1 MINHYGEVKMYK
13 QNVLIFLLILALF
26 LGGTVEISEG
36 SKTFGIILLLL
47 ALLVISRIRL
57 ASSDNNFTSGNKIIM
72 FIGVGIVISDIIYNF
87 SSNSKLGTLDI
98 MTFLFGLSLITFG
111 FNNNELR
118 RMGTFTAYMSATFL
132 VLFLIL
138 FSLFAHLNI
147 NFTHLFDHYFVLL
160 PVVSILHILQIPVE
174 IISTETIRMTGVEEM
189 SVVIGGPCSGLY
201 SMFMLIGIIVGYTR
215 MERFEFRQ
223 VYMMLLITVV
233 VAYISNLFRITVL
246 YLVGY
251 SYGSDTMM
259 FVHTHLGWIIFTAV
273 AGILLYI
280 LDKMTMR

>member
-1 MINHYGEVKMYK
+1 MDK
-13 QNVLIFLLILALF
+13 QNSLIFLLILALF

-36 SKTFGIILLLL
+36 SKTIGIILLLL
-47 ALLVISRIRL
+47 ALLAISRIRL
-57 ASSDNNFTSGNKIIM
+57 AGSDNNFTSGNKIIM

-98 MTFLFGLSLITFG
+98 MTFLFGISLVTFG
-111 FNNNELR
+111 FSNNELR
-118 RMGTFTAYMSATFL
+118 RMGTFTAYMSAIFL

-138 FSLFAHLNI
+138 FSLFTHLNI

-201 SMFMLIGIIVGYTR
+201 SMFMLIGIIVGYTQ

-223 VYMMLLITVV
+223 VYVMLLITVV

-259 FVHTHLGWIIFTAV
+259 FVHTHLGWIIFTVV

-280 LDKMTMR
+280 LNRMTMR

>member
-1 MINHYGEVKMYK
+1 MYK
-13 QNVLIFLLILALF
+13 QNALIFLLILALF

-36 SKTFGIILLLL
+36 SKTIGIILLLL
-47 ALLVISRIRL
+47 ALLAISRIRL

-98 MTFLFGLSLITFG
+98 MTFLFGLSLTTFG

-118 RMGTFTAYMSATFL
+118 RIGTFTAYMSATFL

-174 IISTETIRMTGVEEM
+174 IIGTETIRMTGVEEM

>member
-1 MINHYGEVKMYK
+1 MYK
-13 QNVLIFLLILALF
+13 QNVRIFLLILALF

-36 SKTFGIILLLL
+36 SKTIGIFLLLL
-47 ALLVISRIRL
+47 ALMAISRIRL
-57 ASSDNNFTSGNKIIM
+57 DSSDNNFTNSHKIIM

-87 SSNSKLGTLDI
+87 PSNSKLGTIDI

-118 RMGTFTAYMSATFL
+118 RMGTFTAYMSGTFL
-132 VLFLIL
+132 VLFIIL
-138 FSLFAHLNI
+138 FSLFTHLNI

-160 PVVSILHILQIPVE
+160 PVVFILHILQIPVE
-174 IISTETIRMTGVEEM
+174 IIGTETIRITGVEEM

-215 MERFEFRQ
+215 LEGFEKKKI
-223 VYMMLLITVV
+223 YMMLLITVI

-251 SYGSDTMM
+251 SYGSNTMM
-259 FVHTHLGWIIFTAV
+259 FVHTHLGWIIFTVV
-273 AGILLYI
+273 AGILLYM
-280 LDKMTMR
+280 LNKMTMR

>member
-1 MINHYGEVKMYK
+1 MYK
-13 QNVLIFLLILALF
+13 QNALIFLLILALF

-36 SKTFGIILLLL
+36 SKTIGIILLLL
-47 ALLVISRIRL
+47 ALLAISRIRL
-57 ASSDNNFTSGNKIIM
+57 AGSDNNFTSGNKIIM

-98 MTFLFGLSLITFG
+98 MTFLFGLSLTTFG

-118 RMGTFTAYMSATFL
+118 RIGTFTAYMSATFL

-174 IISTETIRMTGVEEM
+174 IIGTETIRMTGVEEM

>member
-1 MINHYGEVKMYK
+1 MYK

-36 SKTFGIILLLL
+36 SKTIGIILLLL
-47 ALLVISRIRL
+47 ALLAISRIRL
-57 ASSDNNFTSGNKIIM
+57 AGSDNNFTSGNKIIM

-98 MTFLFGLSLITFG
+98 MTFLFGLSLTTFG

-118 RMGTFTAYMSATFL
+118 RIGTFTAYMSATFL

-174 IISTETIRMTGVEEM
+174 IIGTETIRMTGVEEM

>member
-1 MINHYGEVKMYK
+1 MYK
-13 QNVLIFLLILALF
+13 QNAPIFLLILALF

-36 SKTFGIILLLL
+36 SKTIGIILLLL
-47 ALLVISRIRL
+47 ALLAISRIRL
-57 ASSDNNFTSGNKIIM
+57 DSSDNNFTNGHKIIM

-87 SSNSKLGTLDI
+87 PSDSKLGTLDI
-98 MTFLFGLSLITFG
+98 MTFLFGFSLITFG

-118 RMGTFTAYMSATFL
+118 RMGTFTAYMSGTFL
-132 VLFLIL
+132 VSFLIF
-138 FSLFAHLNI
+138 FSLLGRLNI
-147 NFTHLFDHYFVLL
+147 NFTHMFDHYLILF

-174 IISTETIRMTGVEEM
+174 IIGTETIRMTGVEEM

-215 MERFEFRQ
+215 LEGFEKKKI
-223 VYMMLLITVV
+223 YLMLLITVII
-233 VAYISNLFRITVL
+233 AYISNLLRITVL
-246 YLVGY
+246 YIVGY

-259 FVHTHLGWIIFTAV
+259 FVHTHLGWIIFTVV

-280 LDKMTMR
+280 LNEMSMR

>member
-1 MINHYGEVKMYK
+1 MINHYGEVKVYK
-13 QNVLIFLLILALF
+13 QNTLIFLLILALF

-36 SKTFGIILLLL
+36 SKTIGIILLLL
-47 ALLVISRIRL
+47 ALLAISRIRS
-57 ASSDNNFTSGNKIIM
+57 AGSDNNFTSGNKIIL

-118 RMGTFTAYMSATFL
+118 RIGTFTAYMSATFL

-160 PVVSILHILQIPVE
+160 PVVSILHILQMPVE
-174 IISTETIRMTGVEEM
+174 IIGTETIRMTGVEEM

-201 SMFMLIGIIVGYTR
+201 SMFMLIGIIVGYTQ

-223 VYMMLLITVV
+223 VYMMLLITVI
-233 VAYISNLFRITVL
+233 VAYISNLLRITVL

-259 FVHTHLGWIIFTAV
+259 FVHTHLGWIIFTVV
-273 AGILLYI
+273 AGILLYT
-280 LDKMTMR
+280 LNKMTMR